1 MVKFYKHTN
10 KLVKRIQ
17 KQLGAR
23 FPERV
28 LQNALAK
35 EFIDAKI
42 QYEKELNLD
51 ILYKKNRVGYIT
63 ADFFIPKQK
72 KFNLKE
78 DLIIETKQAGLQMKV
93 EYLSQLKI
101 YLKSRSQQV
110 GFDNISKAMLICWE
124 NKDLLDEDESRVKF
138 STNVRLEVWELS
150 EKKDEM
156 LKIWSA

>member
-110 GFDNISKAMLICWE
+110 GFDKIRKAMLICWE